1 MPDPGAGG
9 GTNAGENAGKAED
22 RWPFWREIGALLF
35 GAALIVAMVV
45 LLIFLDAQTTV
56 STGVKLPVLLLVGTA
71 TLMLVLGALVVV
83 YKRLKLANKDEALGL
98 PAGSIRAVLALELIL
113 LFFISGIFF
122 ATSLN
127 TGNGTRELHDV
138 TATQLLQFPQDQI
151 KCQRVE
157 TPGASPTANAC
168 SANQVTPSSSTPS
181 SSTSSSSTSTT
192 TVPPGTTVTTVVPSA
207 TTPTVEPLYD
217 VVLFIPADTESK
229 DLAKQI
235 VTAGATL
242 VAAVA
247 AFYFGASTVAQAHK
261 NATVNAASQA
271 DTLTKASATM
281 AAPATPAPVEAPP
294 SAATSLA
301 EPYGPMPADELSA
314 SDNARPAA
322 DQDPT
327 IPGGEPS

>member
-1 MPDPGAGG
+1 MADPGTAGG
-9 GTNAGENAGKAED
+9 GGTSGNGGKSEEK
-22 RWPFWREIGALLF
+22 WPFWREIGALLF
-35 GAALIVAMVV
+35 GALLIVTMVV
-45 LLIFLDAQTTV
+45 LLIFLDAQTSV

-98 PAGSIRAVLALELIL
+98 PTGSIRAVLALELIL

-138 TATQLLQFPQDQI
+138 TATQLLQFPQEQI
-151 KCQRVE
+151 KCQRIE
-157 TPGASPTANAC
+157 TPGAAPASNAC
-168 SANQVTPSSSTPS
+168 SANPVTSPST
-181 SSTSSSSTSTT
+181 STSSSSTSTT
-192 TVPPGTTVTTVVPSA
+192 VPSGTATTVSPPT

-217 VVLFIPADTESK
+217 VVLFVPADTESK

-271 DTLTKASATM
+271 DTITKASTTM
-281 AAPATPAPVEAPP
+281 STPGTTGPAAEAPT
-294 SAATSLA
+294 ATSGSLD
-301 EPYGPMPADELSA
+301 EPYGPMPADDLSA
-314 SDNARPAA
+314 SDNARPAP
-322 DQDPT
+322 DQEPT
-327 IPGGEPS
+327 IPGGDQP